1 MFFKYVLLKEGV
13 QPCRNKAQQRPRAS
27 LVRNQRPAEGAKP
40 RAAHR
45 LPPSLGR
52 RSRRGA
58 RGRTAEDSRPA
69 LASRDARA
77 AQHFTQ
83 GILLSG
89 SSKDPA
95 PTDVAVLGGG
105 DGEVAVVWLKGG
117 GPGTS

>member
-52 RSRRGA
+52 GSRRE

-77 AQHFTQ
+77 AQRFTQ

-89 SSKDPA
+89 SSKDLA

>member
-52 RSRRGA
+52 GSRRE

-77 AQHFTQ
+77 AQRFTQ

-105 DGEVAVVWLKGG
+105 DGEVAVVWLKGCG
-117 GPGTS
+117 QGAS

>member
-1 MFFKYVLLKEGV
+1 MQSPGLHTAFHPLSGGGHGGE
-13 QPCRNKAQQRPRAS
+13 
-27 LVRNQRPAEGAKP
+27 
-40 RAAHR
+40 
-45 LPPSLGR
+45 
-52 RSRRGA
+52 

-77 AQHFTQ
+77 AQRFTQ